1 MTYSD
6 QTAPASVEV
15 TRSAI
20 ISANADF
27 ESDVLSGSILPHN
40 ASHLEAALTYA
51 KRGWLVFPCG
61 ADKKPLTQHGVKDAT
76 LNEGQIRR
84 WWQANPTAN
93 VAIACGQESGVFVV
107 DCDDPPLGQQE
118 FKEFCARHN
127 FDPDS
132 TLTARTPSGGVHYV
146 FQYPEGAD
154 LKNGV
159 RGAFEHCD
167 ARSGGGYILVAPSQT
182 ANGLYAWI
190 NDCEPSALPVWL
202 ADLYRRDN
210 VPKQREMF
218 PFTPGHGTT
227 NYGAV
232 ALREEVERLATAPQ
246 GERNHTLN
254 ETAFR
259 LFSLVAA
266 NEIAEMDAQTA
277 LEEAAAA
284 CGLPQAEATRTI
296 ASARRAGMVSP
307 ATKAEMPA
315 LANRQRS
322 TTNLPSNAAESPVKD
337 DDQQEVQR
345 PLASL
350 NLDDFSGTYFCGTT
364 PPSYRY
370 LLNKSL
376 GQGDLGALIGPPGAG
391 KGQFSIQM
399 CAAVAA
405 GHPVLGTWRPVEAV
419 RTMFLS
425 AEDPP
430 DVLHRRVHHT
440 IKTLPEQCRGT
451 AAENIRAVSVRGQVF
466 LCVGR
471 GSDVYK
477 TPHFHDLRAL
487 VGGFKPKLLVLDTLA
502 RFCGVDTDVDN
513 LGVTTAC
520 GFIEELCSEFDCT
533 IIILHHTHKGA
544 GALAKDAGGLAAALE
559 QTASRGATGLTG
571 AVRWQM
577 NLAPLAAGFA
587 TKTIGEDAIGRPD
600 GSCLAVRVSKKN
612 YGPPEPHYFLTRGE
626 QGILRRVD
634 PLGLEQKRDASIE
647 DDANDIAEEVRR
659 RANLGLDPLPA
670 STAGR
675 LAFGWGDM
683 RNQRATTAAIDSG
696 FVTRKKREKGK
707 GEILVEKIPEKI
719 PEQENPANPGENP
732 EWDLLQ

>member
-1 MTYSD
+1 MTHSD
-6 QTAPASVEV
+6 QTALVSAEA

-20 ISANADF
+20 ISANAGF
-27 ESDVLSGSILPHN
+27 ESDFLSGSILPHN
-40 ASHLEAALTYA
+40 ASLLDAALTYA

-93 VAIACGQESGVFVV
+93 VAIACGQGSGIFVV
-107 DCDDPPLGQQE
+107 DCDNPPFGERE
-118 FKEFCARHN
+118 FKEFCAQHG
-127 FDPDS
+127 FDPNK
-132 TLTARTPSGGVHYV
+132 TLTAQTPSGGAHHL
-146 FQYPEGAD
+146 FRYPEGAD

-159 RGAFEHCD
+159 RGVFEHLD
-167 ARSGGGYILVAPSQT
+167 VRSTGGYILAAPSQT
-182 ANGLYAWI
+182 IKGSYAWV
-190 NDCEPSALPVWL
+190 NDCEPLALPLWL
-202 ADLYRRDN
+202 ADLYRRDHA
-210 VPKQREMF
+210 PRQREMS
-218 PFTPGHGTT
+218 PLTPGHGTT

-232 ALREEVERLATAPQ
+232 ALREEAERLATSPQ

-284 CGLPQAEATRTI
+284 CGLPQAEAMRTL
-296 ASARRAGMVSP
+296 ASARRAGMANP
-307 ATKAEMPA
+307 ATRTEAPA
-315 LANRQRS
+315 SANRQGS
-322 TTNLPSNAAESPVKD
+322 TTNLSSKDTEPSTKSD
-337 DDQQEVQR
+337 GQQEVQR
-345 PLASL
+345 PLAAL
-350 NLDDFSGTYFCGTT
+350 NLDDFSGTLFCSTM

-370 LLNKSL
+370 LLDKSL

-399 CAAVAA
+399 CSAVAA
-405 GHPVLGTWRPVEAV
+405 GLPVLGTWRPVEAA
-419 RTMFLS
+419 RAMFLS

-430 DVLHRRVHHT
+430 DVLHRRVYHT
-440 IKTLPEQCRGT
+440 IKMLPEQYRGT

-471 GSDVYK
+471 GNDVYK

-487 VGGFKPKLLVLDTLA
+487 VGSFKPKLLVLDTLA
-502 RFCGVDTDVDN
+502 RFCGVDTDIDN

-520 GFIEELCSEFDCT
+520 SFIEELCAEFDCT

-544 GALAKDAGGLAAALE
+544 GALAKDSTALAAALE

-587 TKTIGEDAIGRPD
+587 TKTLGEDAIGRPD

-612 YGPPEPHYFLTRGE
+612 YGPPEPHYFLARGE
-626 QGILRRVD
+626 QGILRRIE
-634 PLGLEQKRDASIE
+634 PIGLEQKKDASIE
-647 DDANDIAEEVRR
+647 DDARDIAEEVRR
-659 RANLGLDPLPA
+659 RAGMGLDPLPA
-670 STAGR
+670 STGGR

-683 RNQRATTAAIDSG
+683 RNQRATAAAIDG
-696 FVTRKKREKGK
+696 GLVTRKKRDKGK

-732 EWDLLQ
+732 ERDLL